1 MTMLHNASDDS
12 TIPVAFLRSLI
23 FFAIWFARRFH
34 DWINA
39 VIAHRE
45 RHAQQYVLRTLS
57 DRDLKDLGIH
67 RSQISEGLAQAA
79 ADRSR
84 CQQSRK

>member
-1 MTMLHNASDDS
+1 MTMLHNASGDS
-12 TIPVAFLRSLI
+12 TVAVAFLRSLR
-23 FFAIWFARRFH
+23 FFRIRLARRFN
-34 DWINA
+34 DWVNA

-45 RHAQQYVLRTLS
+45 RHAQLYVLRTLS

-67 RSQISEGLAQAA
+67 RSQIGEGLAQAA